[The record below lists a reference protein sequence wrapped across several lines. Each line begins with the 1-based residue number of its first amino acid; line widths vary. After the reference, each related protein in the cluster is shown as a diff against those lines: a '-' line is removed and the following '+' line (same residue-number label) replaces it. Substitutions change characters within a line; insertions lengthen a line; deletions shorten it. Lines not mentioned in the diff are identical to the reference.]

1 MDQKNNIEN
10 RNNFLVLMGNN
21 LKIYS
26 EDIDKKKD
34 KIK

>member
-10 RNNFLVLMGNN
+10 RNNFLVLMENN
-21 LKIYS
+21 LKIFS